1 MSLSKVLKLI
11 DISDNKK
18 LLSFIVLKY
27 RTNDK
32 LNNTVLQIER
42 YMIVRYTPLCHLTN
56 VKSNSASHKFL
67 NVICTLHDKY
77 KTLI

>member
-11 DISDNKK
+11 DIWTWYTDNKK

-32 LNNTVLQIER
+32 LNNKI
-42 YMIVRYTPLCHLTN
+42 
-56 VKSNSASHKFL
+56 
-67 NVICTLHDKY
+67 
-77 KTLI
+77 